1 MRPLPPVDVKT
12 EYFAFQ
18 GGLDVESPVLR
29 VAPGSLINCLN
40 YEPDPQ
46 GGYRRP
52 AGYERFDGRTR
63 PSTATYQTVACTLSS
78 TPAAGTALTIGAAT
92 CLFVS
97 LLDGGML
104 VTGVT
109 GTIPGATTIN
119 APGPTAVGTTAAT
132 PTLVMPIP
140 AALDAQ
146 FLVAS
151 ADIYRALITAV
162 PGSGAIRGVHIYNG
176 DIYAFRDNVGATACV
191 MHKATTGGWS
201 AVALGEVV
209 AFTNANTSA
218 GEGDTLTQ
226 GGVTATISRV
236 LVETGSLANG
246 TNTGRLFITG
256 RSGGNFAAGAA
267 TSTGGGSLTLSG
279 AQTAVSLPAGGRY
292 EFDNYAFGGK
302 ATSMRMYA
310 ANGVGPAIEFDGTTL
325 VTIDTKGTPNTPA
338 YVKAHRGY
346 LYLAQGSSVINSS
359 VGDPYRFVTAEG
371 SVETAAGDVVVG
383 LASMPGEALGIFT
396 RNKSQALTGASSATW
411 SLQTIRG
418 DVGAIPRTVQSMS
431 ETYLLDDRGVIAVA
445 AAQEYGNFA
454 DATLSRKVQRIIN
467 GLRGNVVASVVSRER
482 GHYKLLMSDGST
494 MTMGISNRKLVGFT
508 TGQLPFTPAC
518 ATSGEDVTGTERTF
532 VGSSD
537 GFVYEMNRGSTFDG
551 AAIEAFI
558 KVFYINNRSPEIRK
572 RYRRMTLEMS
582 AESYANIR
590 FQAEFS
596 FGDPEVNVSTSE
608 NLEAIE
614 VTGGGGAWDFV
625 NWDEFFWDGQE
636 ITRPSLSISGTGI
649 NMAMTFYS
657 NTTLDFGHVLSGA
670 VIHYTPRRLQRT

>member
-1 MRPLPPVDVKT
+1 MPPVEVKT

-29 VAPGSLINCLN
+29 VAPGALINCLN
-40 YEPDPQ
+40 YEPDAQ

-52 AGYERFDGRTR
+52 AGYERFDGRSR
-63 PSTATYQTVACTLSS
+63 PSDAVYQTIACTLSS
-78 TPAAGTALTIGAAT
+78 TPAAGTLLTIGAAT
-92 CLFVS
+92 CLFVAV
-97 LLDGGML
+97 LTGGML

-119 APGPTAVGTTAAT
+119 APGPTAVGTTSASPALAGSIAAE
-132 PTLVMPIP
+132 V
-140 AALDAQ
+140 DAQ
-146 FLVAS
+146 YLVDS
-151 ADIYRALITAV
+151 AAVYRALIAAA

-176 DIYAFRDNVGATACV
+176 SVYAFRDNVGATACV
-191 MHKATTGGWS
+191 MHKATAAGWS

-209 AFTNANTSA
+209 TFSNANTSV

-226 GGVTATISRV
+226 GAVTATIARV
-236 LVETGSLANG
+236 LVETGSLASG
-246 TNTGRLFITG
+246 VNTGRLFITG
-256 RSGGNFAAGAA
+256 RAGGNYAGGAA
-267 TSTGGGSLTLSG
+267 TSTGGGTLTLGG
-279 AQTAVSLPAGGRY
+279 AQTAVTLPAGGRY
-292 EFDNYAFGGK
+292 EFDNYAFSGK
-302 ATSMRMYA
+302 ATSLRMYA

-371 SVETAAGDVVVG
+371 SVETAAGDVVTG
-383 LASMPGEALGIFT
+383 LASMPGEALGIMT
-396 RNKSQALTGASSATW
+396 RNKSQALTGASSSTW

-418 DVGAIPRTVQSMS
+418 DVGAIARTVQSMS
-431 ETYLLDDRGVIAVA
+431 ETYMLDDRGVISVA
-445 AAQEYGNFA
+445 AAQEYGNFS

-467 GLRGNVVASVVSRER
+467 GLRANVVASLINRER

-494 MTMGISNRKLVGFT
+494 MTMGISNGKLIGFT
-508 TGQLPFTPAC
+508 TGKLPFTPAC
-518 ATSGEDVTGTERTF
+518 AASGEDSTGTERTF
-532 VGSSD
+532 IGSSD
-537 GFVYEMNRGSTFDG
+537 GYVYEMGRGSTFDG

-558 KVFYINNRSPEIRK
+558 KIFYINNRSPEIRK

-582 AESYANIR
+582 AEGYANIR

-596 FGDPEVNVSTSE
+596 FGDADVNVSTSE

-625 NWDEFFWDGQE
+625 DWDEFFWDGQDV
-636 ITRPSLSISGTGI
+636 IRPSLSISGTGI